1 MKPLRILMIGFGNV
15 GKRLIHLLSDELP
28 DHSGLADLHCQFTGI
43 FTKHHG
49 YIQNSN
55 SIDLFGVEK
64 HFGKLSSIIP
74 DEEILQAISN
84 SEYDVLVELSTLSIE
99 QKGDPAISFVNA
111 ALQRGKHVVTANK
124 GPAAFAYHEINELAL
139 KNNCRFL
146 CESAVMDGT
155 PVFSSAR
162 SGLLGAEIKAVS
174 GILNTTTN
182 LVLSKLEN
190 GTSFSEAV
198 QSAQKLGFAE
208 ADPSNDLDGWDAAAK
223 TAVLANILM
232 DGSIT
237 PFDVRRTGIKDL
249 NNETIANAARNK
261 KRFKLIC
268 RAEKSGTNISAKVA
282 PELLPY
288 DHPFAS
294 VNGTDSILKIET
306 DLMGPIFIRQENPT
320 LNDTAYGVL
329 NDLLTITRES
339 N

>member
-1 MKPLRILMIGFGNV
+1 MIGFGNV
-15 GKRLIHLLSDELP
+15 GKRLIHLLSDEHP
-28 DHSGLADLHCQFTGI
+28 DHPRLADLHCKFTGI

-49 YIQNSN
+49 YTQNSN
-55 SIDLFGVEK
+55 GIDLFGIEK
-64 HFGKLSSIIP
+64 NFEKLNSNIP
-74 DEEILQAISN
+74 DEKILQAISN
-84 SEYDVLVELSTLSIE
+84 LEYDMLVELSELSIE
-99 QKGDPAISFVNA
+99 QKGEPAISFVKA
-111 ALQRGKHVVTANK
+111 ALQRSKHVVTANK
-124 GPAAFAYHEINELAL
+124 GPAAFAYREINELAL

-155 PVFSSAR
+155 PVFSLAR
-162 SGLLGAEIKAVS
+162 SGLLGTEIKAVS

-182 LVLSKLEN
+182 FVLSKLES
-190 GTSFSEAV
+190 GSSFSEAI
-198 QSAQKLGFAE
+198 QFAQKLGFAE
-208 ADPSNDLDGWDAAAK
+208 ADPSYDLDGWDASAK

-232 DGSIT
+232 DGTIT
-237 PFDVRRTGIKDL
+237 PFDVWRTGIIDL
-249 NNETIANAARNK
+249 NNEMIANAARNK
-261 KRFKLIC
+261 NRFKLIC

-329 NDLLTITRES
+329 NDLLTIAMES